1 MQTDRI
7 LLRRWEDSDA
17 ESLFKYASDPDIGT
31 RAGWPPHQSVEDSLS
46 SIGYLTQDVSNI
58 PIGENDCEVGYWVA
72 KPYWNQGICTEALC
86 LLLNYLINEKHF
98 CDIWADYFT
107 KNPASGRVM
116 QKCGF
121 KDTGKLHQC
130 SNPSGASTGNPAAS
144 IFVDEGCLS
153 PEQMLQ
159 IAAEHKGFVME
170 TVFCSHSETAACKL
184 TYYSS
189 ECEVDFCGHGT
200 IATMY
205 SFVKDDD
212 SFRNTKVLS
221 VETNKK
227 GVISVYNEI
236 DTEDAV
242 YIEAPSPIE
251 HVMNIPIDD
260 IERILT
266 LRKGSID
273 REGRAIRIIDAG
285 LRTLIVPVT
294 RFEDEVS
301 VYPDV
306 TSLKTFCEG
315 NDIDIILIYS
325 FQVADTSNFA
335 HTRVFAPRFGY
346 LEDPATGSGNSAFAN
361 YLLSEKMW
369 DGTPITIEQGGNDRI
384 FNAVKLKTFNGK
396 VLFGGKATTKIQGRY
411 FV

>member
-1 MQTDRI
+1 MKQYRYI
-7 LLRRWEDSDA
+7 
-17 ESLFKYASDPDIGT
+17 K
-31 RAGWPPHQSVEDSLS
+31 
-46 SIGYLTQDVSNI
+46 SN
-58 PIGENDCEVGYWVA
+58 A
-72 KPYWNQGICTEALC
+72 
-86 LLLNYLINEKHF
+86 
-98 CDIWADYFT
+98 FT
-107 KNPASGRVM
+107 
-116 QKCGF
+116 
-121 KDTGKLHQC
+121 
-130 SNPSGASTGNPAAS
+130 SGASTGNPAAS
-144 IFVDEGCLS
+144 IFVDEDCLS

-170 TVFCSHSETAACKL
+170 TVFCSPSEMAACKL

-205 SFVKDDD
+205 SFINDND
-212 SFRNTKVLS
+212 SYRQTKVLS

-242 YIEAPSPIE
+242 YIEAPSPVE
-251 HVMNIPIDD
+251 HAMNIPIDD
-260 IERILT
+260 LERILT

-273 REGRAIRIIDAG
+273 REGWAIRIIDAG
-285 LRTLIVPVT
+285 LRTLIVPVA

-301 VYPDV
+301 VYPDLS
-306 TSLKTFCEG
+306 SLKAFCEA

-325 FQVADTSNFA
+325 LQVADASNFA

-346 LEDPATGSGNSAFAN
+346 LEDPATCSGNSAFAN

-369 DGTPITIEQGGNDRI
+369 DGTPITIEQGGNDRV
-384 FNAVKLKTFNGK
+384 FNAVKLKTLNGK
-396 VLFGGKATTKIQGRY
+396 VLFGGRATTKIIGSY